1 MEYDV
6 VVWRDELSDGS
17 TCYAAVCPAINYA
30 HGQGDTEAEALTE
43 AAATMAGFLERMPGV
58 AKSGQAAQD
67 ELTEKLADLASE
79 GIAYWV
85 RQVAPA
91 ASPTLA

>member
-6 VVWRDELSDGS
+6 VVWLDELSDGS

-30 HGQGDTEAEALTE
+30 HGQGDTEAEALAE

-67 ELTEKLADLASE
+67 ELTEKLADLVSE
-79 GIAYWV
+79 GMTHWV
-85 RQVAPA
+85 RQVEPA
-91 ASPTLA
+91 ASPTPA

>member
-6 VVWRDELSDGS
+6 VVWLDDLSDGS
-17 TCYAAVCPAINYA
+17 KCYAAVCPAINFA
-30 HGQGDTEAEALTE
+30 HGQGDTEAEALAE

-58 AKSGQAAQD
+58 SKAGQAAQD
-67 ELTEKLADLASE
+67 ELSEKLADLAAE
-79 GIAYWV
+79 GIDHWV

-91 ASPTLA
+91 VAPTLA